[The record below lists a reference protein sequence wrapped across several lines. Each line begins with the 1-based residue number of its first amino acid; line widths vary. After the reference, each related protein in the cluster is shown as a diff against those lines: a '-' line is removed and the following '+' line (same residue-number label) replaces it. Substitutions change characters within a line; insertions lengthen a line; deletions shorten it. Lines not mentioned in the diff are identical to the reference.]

1 MAQIGSR
8 ALGTLATAG
17 LLIFHVA
24 ETEETPDLRKAL
36 RGFQRRAR
44 KCLRLLPPTAVGDK
58 AQTEQRSSQK
68 TEAAG
73 LGDFRRPRAGS
84 HDIARNARTTGV
96 IGIDIRANV
105 RTKEETLGVL
115 GEVSEGYIIDRE

>member
-1 MAQIGSR
+1 MGRDDDKRSADQVWQEREVFSAVRG
-8 ALGTLATAG
+8 AG
-17 LLIFHVA
+17 LA
-24 ETEETPDLRKAL
+24 PA
-36 RGFQRRAR
+36 RR
-44 KCLRLLPPTAVGDK
+44 CLRLLPPTAVGDK

-73 LGDFRRPRAGS
+73 LGDFPRSRAGS

-96 IGIDIRANV
+96 IDIDIRANV